1 MPETPSA
8 PLPDELLS
16 RVLAG
21 RYRVDRQLR
30 RGGMGAVYVAHDLQE
45 HKDVAVKVVRQALL
59 EDPQALA
66 RFKREARL
74 VTELSHENIVRSFD
88 AGDDGGLL
96 WIAMELLDGESL
108 RERLDARGR
117 MAWADTLPLVEQV
130 AQALGAA
137 HDQGI
142 IHRDLK
148 PENIMLVA
156 SSMEG
161 AADTRAKLLDFGVA
175 KQAHVEGQSSGTSN
189 MTGTGLIVGT
199 PGYVA
204 PEVVLEGTTDDRR
217 SDFYALGVVW
227 FEMLTGQKPFTAKT
241 AFALAMRH
249 AHEPAPTPTSLVPY
263 SPVPTP
269 IERVVLRLLAKNP
282 NDRPKDARELLI
294 TLATLAEES
303 QRSLNAT
310 PSPSL
315 LSGNPHD
322 ATVTD
327 LADIHRT
334 GVVPFVGT
342 PKPATTDPRLS
353 ARPDM
358 SGTGT
363 PATAQFAPGMTPP
376 GATPLP
382 QLLAQVPKKT
392 MALLLLGLVVFVG
405 GVATVATV
413 AANRGMREHDRDER
427 ESARAPQ
434 VPQVPQPNLQV
445 PPSLVVP
452 SQLPPPMPSPP
463 PAPSSPS
470 PPSPVPATA
479 IVEEPVKLTR
489 EERRARKGQRE
500 KVANTPIVTSDAA
513 VASDAKSDATS
524 DSGRKKPSMLSVKP
538 LPVADWTIRVEDGY
552 PMQAPYV
559 EKMPPGKYRLTIE
572 SKKLQKKLEIVADV
586 KPNETTLIAPDFSS
600 P

>member
-1 MPETPSA
+1 MNMAETPA
-8 PLPDELLS
+8 PTPDELLS

-21 RYRVDRQLR
+21 RYRIERQLR
-30 RGGMGAVYVAHDLQE
+30 RGGMGAVYVARDLKE
-45 HKDVAVKVVRQALL
+45 DKDVAVKVVRQALL

-88 AGDDGGLL
+88 AGDDAGLL

-117 MAWADTLPLVEQV
+117 LAWADTLPLVEQI

-137 HDQGI
+137 HDRGI

-148 PENIMLVA
+148 PENVMMVLRDDV
-156 SSMEG
+156 
-161 AADTRAKLLDFGVA
+161 TRTKLLDFGVA
-175 KQAHVEGQSSGTSN
+175 KQAHVEGQTSGTSN

-204 PEVVLEGTTDDRR
+204 PEVVLEGTTDDPR

-282 NDRPKDARELLI
+282 NDRPADARELLI

-303 QRSLNAT
+303 QKSLSAT
-310 PSPSL
+310 PAPSL
-315 LSGNPHD
+315 LSGSPND

-327 LADIHRT
+327 FADIHRT

-342 PKPATTDPRLS
+342 PKPPTDPR
-353 ARPDM
+353 PDM
-358 SGTGT
+358 TGTGT

-382 QLLAQVPKKT
+382 QLLGQIPKKVFAA
-392 MALLLLGLVVFVG
+392 MGAALVALIVVIVLAMTALTARLNAPN
-405 GVATVATV
+405 VASAPSVTVPVPQREKVSALPV
-413 AANRGMREHDRDER
+413 AA
-427 ESARAPQ
+427 Q
-434 VPQVPQPNLQV
+434 I
-445 PPSLVVP
+445 
-452 SQLPPPMPSPP
+452 
-463 PAPSSPS
+463 APSTPMLPAVAPPSPS
-470 PPSPVPATA
+470 PPAEAAEPFKKRRDKKSETKSETSETKNETKSSESVGTGKLIFNPKPKKLGWLIQIDGAVKGREPGEFELAAGPHMLRITTPAH
-479 IVEEPVKLTR
+479 
-489 EERRARKGQRE
+489 
-500 KVANTPIVTSDAA
+500 
-513 VASDAKSDATS
+513 
-524 DSGRKKPSMLSVKP
+524 
-538 LPVADWTIRVEDGY
+538 
-552 PMQAPYV
+552 
-559 EKMPPGKYRLTIE
+559 PGKAITKVVDIKAGEPTRIIE
-572 SKKLQKKLEIVADV
+572 NLEAQL
-586 KPNETTLIAPDFSS
+586 PQE
-600 P
+600 